1 MVVLIFALMQYIVS
15 AKAGLVNYID
25 GQANVRL
32 REQVAASTP
41 IQTAAQSHVELLL
54 NPGSYLRLGENSAV
68 VLDSTE
74 LTNIAVR
81 LVDGAA
87 IIEAAD
93 IDKQAPIHVTTG
105 NLRVLIVSPGL
116 YRFSAGTA
124 LVLDGKLRMADSSMT
139 VKKGHKIA
147 LLGDSYVDG
156 NGAVAFSDGLDR
168 WSEKR
173 SSDLARANAM
183 AYRERS
189 GSGFSSLGGYPGL
202 GLLSNGS
209 TWLYSSL
216 LGGFT
221 FIPRPSYRSYY
232 GYSFVP
238 LSGFRR
244 PATFGHSASASRSP
258 GGSTSTRGSTGGRP
272 AGSAPLGGR
281 VAGRS
286 IGGSRR

>member
-1 MVVLIFALMQYIVS
+1 MVVLIFVLMQYIVS

-25 GQANVRL
+25 GQANVHL
-32 REQVAASTP
+32 REQVAPSTL
-41 IQTAAQSHVELLL
+41 IQTGAQSHVELLL

-68 VLDSTE
+68 VLDSIE
-74 LTNIAVR
+74 LTTIAVR

-93 IDKQAPIHVTTG
+93 VDKHAPIHVTTG

-116 YRFSAGTA
+116 YRFSGGTA
-124 LVLDGKLRMADSSMT
+124 LVLDGKLRIADSSMT

-147 LLGDSYVDG
+147 SLGDG

-189 GSGFSSLGGYPGL
+189 GAGTSSLGGYPGL
-202 GLLSNGS
+202 ALLSNGS
-209 TWLYSSL
+209 TWLYSSM

-221 FIPRPSYRSYY
+221 FIPQPSYRSYY

-286 IGGSRR
+286 AGGSRR

>member
-1 MVVLIFALMQYIVS
+1 MLVLVFVLMQYIVS

-25 GQANVRL
+25 GQANVHL

-41 IQTAAQSHVELLL
+41 IQTVAQSHVELLL

-68 VLDSTE
+68 VLDSIE

-116 YRFSAGTA
+116 YRFSGGTV
-124 LVLDGKLRMADSSMT
+124 LVLDGKLRIADSSMT

-147 LLGDSYVDG
+147 SLGDSYVDG
-156 NGAVAFSDGLDR
+156 NAAVAFSDGLDR

-173 SSDLARANAM
+173 SFDLARANAM

-189 GSGFSSLGGYPGL
+189 GAGSSSLGGYPGL
-202 GLLSNGS
+202 ALLSNGS
-209 TWLYSSL
+209 TWLYSSM

-221 FIPRPSYRSYY
+221 FIPQPSYRSYY

-244 PATFGHSASASRSP
+244 PATVGHSASASRSP
-258 GGSTSTRGSTGGRP
+258 GGSTSTRSSTGGRP
-272 AGSAPLGGR
+272 AGSAPVGGR